1 MSDKRWRKS
10 TERLSR
16 LQRHEGVGEDGQ
28 ACGLTDRGFGRCNK
42 AERLTVLPEAGFNRE
57 MLGMNG
63 SQCNSSAEDPSL
75 IPDIR
80 TQSINIQQGLVF
92 VFLDSTQYTRT
103 STRASAQYTN
113 VN

>member
-42 AERLTVLPEAGFNRE
+42 AVRLTELPEAGFNRE

-80 TQSINIQQGLVF
+80 TQSINK
-92 VFLDSTQYTRT
+92 D
-103 STRASAQYTN
+103 
-113 VN
+113 